1 MFSKVISRAAFTI
14 AAFCAAA
21 TVHATPV
28 SYNWSATATSNF
40 YELGIKK
47 DAIISGTFTY
57 DKDNAKKV
65 LGAWTDPSMEMSI
78 SYNQYASKITCS
90 FVIFC
95 STSWTDSFTKYND
108 TFDVS
113 GTVGGGQIS
122 FIDTGYL
129 QDYFELEF
137 RGATNSTSLAS
148 YDLMNFTN
156 NYLKYDGVTI
166 GKLSSF
172 SQVIPQTPS
181 NPVPE
186 PASLALFGLG
196 LAGVAAMR
204 RRKQ

>member
-21 TVHATPV
+21 AVHATPV
-28 SYNWSATATSNF
+28 SYTWSATATSNF
-40 YELGIKK
+40 YDLGIKK
-47 DAIISGTFTY
+47 DAVISGTFTY
-57 DKDNAKKV
+57 DKENVKKTFGV
-65 LGAWTDPSMEMSI
+65 WTDPSMEMSI
-78 SYNQYASKITCS
+78 SYDQYASKTTCT
-90 FVIFC
+90 FIIFC
-95 STSWTDSFTKYND
+95 NTSWTNSFTEYND
-108 TFDVS
+108 AFDVS
-113 GTVGGGQIS
+113 GTVGSGQIS
-122 FIDTGYL
+122 FIDTGVF

-137 RGATNSTSLAS
+137 RGGTNSASLAS

-172 SQVIPQTPS
+172 TQVVPPTPA